1 MSRRALVTGAAGQD
15 GGYLVEHLLER
26 GYEVHAQART
36 KPGRERRRGITW
48 HAGDVLDARVLRGL
62 IATARPDEIYNLVS
76 VSRPHRSWTIADE
89 ALWVD
94 ALVPQ
99 QICELMVELCPRA
112 RLFQATSSEIF
123 GDSAATP
130 QTENTPA
137 RPQTPYGIA
146 KLHAHH
152 TIAAYRKRYGLHVSS
167 GIMFNHESP
176 RRPLAFVS
184 QKIAHAAAALSL
196 GMRDTHETDELGQ
209 PILRNGWLR
218 LGNLEVRRDFGF
230 AGDYVEIMRLMLQAE
245 SADDYVIGTGT
256 SHAIS
261 KFCDV
266 AFEAIGRDWREHVV
280 SAPELVRAV
289 DSRHT
294 MADATKLTARF
305 NWRPKTDFATL
316 VKMMVEERVRVLKES
331 ARR

>member
-15 GGYLVEHLLER
+15 GGYLVEHLLGR

-48 HAGDVLDARVLRGL
+48 HVGDVLDERFLRTL
-62 IATARPDEIYNLVS
+62 IEKARPDEIYNLVS
-76 VSRPHRSWTIADE
+76 VSRPHHSWTIPDE

-99 QICELMVELCPRA
+99 RICELMVELCPRA

-123 GDSAATP
+123 GDSAAPQREDTP
-130 QTENTPA
+130 T
-137 RPQTPYGIA
+137 RPQTPYGTA

-152 TIAAYRKRYGLHVSS
+152 TIAAYRRRYGLHASS
-167 GIMFNHESP
+167 GILFNHESP
-176 RRPLAFVS
+176 RRPLAYVS
-184 QKIAHAAAALSL
+184 QKIAHAVAALSL
-196 GMRDTHETDELGQ
+196 GMRDTHETDELGA

-230 AGDYVEIMRLMLQAE
+230 AGDYVEIMYLMLQAE
-245 SADDYVIGTGT
+245 TADDYVIGTGT
-256 SHAIS
+256 SHAIGT
-261 KFCDV
+261 FCDV
-266 AFEAIGRDWREHVV
+266 AFGTIGRDWREHVV

-294 MADATKLTARF
+294 VADTTKLTVRF
-305 NWRPKTDFATL
+305 NWRPKTDFRAL
-316 VKMMVEERVRVLKES
+316 VEMMVEERVKVLKE
-331 ARR
+331 AGRR